1 MSNKFLLLA
10 LFLIRNLF
18 YGECLSKNEA
28 VNKLLT
34 QKFSMTADFTQVFTL
49 DNRET
54 ITGTIKLKRPNFLKI
69 SLDAPLNSEVL
80 INEEYIF
87 QVNDFPCYQHLR
99 TLKLYD
105 HLTFVRFLIL

>member
-1 MSNKFLLLA
+1 MP
-10 LFLIRNLF
+10 NLF
-18 YGECLSKNEA
+18 YGECLSKYEA

-34 QKFSMTADFTQVFTL
+34 QKFSMTADFTQVFSL

-80 INEEYIF
+80 INAVSY
-87 QVNDFPCYQHLR
+87 
-99 TLKLYD
+99 T
-105 HLTFVRFLIL
+105 HLTLPTNSRV